1 MEEKVILKSINEADK
16 TNLWKYNRK
25 YAFSRESG
33 AGNNWAF
40 GYIFFKNRFFFK
52 FLLSIIILFFFKGT
66 NVLVKK

>member
-40 GYIFFKNRFFFK
+40 GYFF
-52 FLLSIIILFFFKGT
+52 S
-66 NVLVKK
+66 